1 MKPSASP
8 PNDAAPAAWV
18 VARAVPK
25 PVAASGEAL
34 PGSTQR
40 RIRHSS
46 STPST
51 SGTCTPPS
59 APASAS
65 QRSPWASAAKKPAGG
80 WAWVFMIAVVPSER
94 RSLVAADVS
103 PPASGAV
110 ATTADAEEVLGVLG
124 DDGLA
129 GHVAGSACWTGDRG
143 GRAAA
148 GGRRRGRSRSVPPSR
163 APPRSLAPHRST
175 GPAPR
180 HPVRRGRSH
189 RRAGPG
195 PARARHRPGCDAAYV
210 REVAARPSRGPGRCR
225 PATTAENCWAR
236 CSDGS

>member
-1 MKPSASP
+1 MLGSGSLLMKPSASP

-18 VARAVPK
+18 VARATPK

-34 PGSTQR
+34 PGSIQR

-59 APASAS
+59 ALASAS

-110 ATTADAEEVLGVLG
+110 ATTAEPRRSSAC
-124 DDGLA
+124 LA
-129 GHVAGSACWTGDRG
+129 MTGWRVMFLRVPAKAGPPRAKRRVGAVSWGAHGAGSGCWDG
-143 GRAAA
+143 GSL
-148 GGRRRGRSRSVPPSR
+148 RSGSCWSAETRTEQV
-163 APPRSLAPHRST
+163 RST
-175 GPAPR
+175 IDSTSSNP
-180 HPVRRGRSH
+180 
-189 RRAGPG
+189 
-195 PARARHRPGCDAAYV
+195 
-210 REVAARPSRGPGRCR
+210 
-225 PATTAENCWAR
+225 
-236 CSDGS
+236 CSPP